1 MVTEQ
6 EQIEEQAFEEL
17 ARMFA
22 TQTDIEKA
30 VQAAKNEF

>member
-1 MVTEQ
+1 MSEQ
-6 EQIEEQAFEEL
+6 EAWEEL

-22 TQTDIEKA
+22 TQTDIEQA